1 MTNILVSAHADGQF
15 EHAVYGAPRS
25 RRPLNVH
32 WRELERT
39 AGTNLLYIR
48 VTKSAAF
55 SQLIFSGL
63 AFDGLWGFDPLPP
76 LPEKRDECGPRV
88 TRRAVVTWQPGPF
101 RNPKQAAC
109 AQASGTRRE
118 GGAPLSCEML
128 ATRRHTSSYGVKPGS
143 RSPSRRHRRTGSF
156 SPHLGRPRSAPKECL
171 NLECGETPFGWP
183 VCHAALLATQT
194 TRVEK
199 DQACAGRAAANQQDS
214 AGKWENAKL
223 QESDGLACGSCA
235 KLDVRTSP
243 KSPSH
248 LPHLRS
254 HSSPGE
260 SDVGKPERRETRRV
274 VAAKSL
280 GGKKSPRKVQ
290 GAQPF

>member
-63 AFDGLWGFDPLPP
+63 DFDGLWGFDPLPP

-118 GGAPLSCEML
+118 GG
-128 ATRRHTSSYGVKPGS
+128 G
-143 RSPSRRHRRTGSF
+143 
-156 SPHLGRPRSAPKECL
+156 
-171 NLECGETPFGWP
+171 
-183 VCHAALLATQT
+183 AALMRDAGHEAAHVELRRQARFALAEPPAPAHWVLLSTFGTPSQCAEGMFEFGMRRDALRVARLPRRPPRHANN
-194 TRVEK
+194 TRGKGPSVCRSCGGK
-199 DQACAGRAAANQQDS
+199 S
-214 AGKWENAKL
+214 AG
-223 QESDGLACGSCA
+223 
-235 KLDVRTSP
+235 
-243 KSPSH
+243 
-248 LPHLRS
+248 
-254 HSSPGE
+254 
-260 SDVGKPERRETRRV
+260 
-274 VAAKSL
+274 
-280 GGKKSPRKVQ
+280 
-290 GAQPF
+290 